1 MKQKKQSRDTTN
13 KKESSS
19 LSGTIAKGVVKLIF
33 ESLNRTIKDWETRSS
48 ARDAREI
55 TRRYE
60 IFEKRMH
67 DEIKEL
73 RNRVEK
79 LTIRVFWLNS
89 IAVMLLI
96 LVILE
101 LIFLLTG

>member
-1 MKQKKQSRDTTN
+1 MKNNKQSKDTAN

-19 LSGTIAKGVVKLIF
+19 LSTTIAKGVVKLIF
-33 ESLNRTIKDWETRSS
+33 ESLNRTIKDWETKSS
-48 ARDAREI
+48 LRESKEI

-73 RNRVEK
+73 KSRVEK
-79 LTIRVFWLNS
+79 LTRRIFWHNS
-89 IAVMLLI
+89 IVVMLLI

-101 LIFLLTG
+101 LILLITG

>member
-1 MKQKKQSRDTTN
+1 MKNNKQSKGTTN

-19 LSGTIAKGVVKLIF
+19 LSTTIAKGVVKLIF

-48 ARDAREI
+48 VKEYKEI

-60 IFEKRMH
+60 LFEKRMH
-67 DEIKEL
+67 DEVKEL
-73 RNRVEK
+73 KNRVEK
-79 LTIRVFWLNS
+79 LTIRIFWLNS
-89 IAVMLLI
+89 IVVMLLI

-101 LIFLLTG
+101 LILLLTG

>member
-1 MKQKKQSRDTTN
+1 MKQKKQSSDTTN

-48 ARDAREI
+48 TKDAREI

-67 DEIKEL
+67 GVSRLKVL
-73 RNRVEK
+73 KYPFTAFPVMVK
-79 LTIRVFWLNS
+79 AWIRK
-89 IAVMLLI
+89 
-96 LVILE
+96 
-101 LIFLLTG
+101 